1 MKSVRVLNCDLDAA
15 TVQSA
20 TDWAREW
27 ILSGRRG
34 YICTVNVAILMMM
47 RSNRKLQD
55 FVDRASLV
63 VADGQPLVWASRLQ
77 GEHSLPERVTGI
89 ELVEELCALAANEGF
104 GVYFLGAK
112 PAVIEAVAQRLAERH
127 PGLKVCGASH
137 GYFDAAEA
145 PKRAELIRETGAR
158 ILIVGMGVPLQE
170 KFIEDHWEE
179 LGVELA
185 IPVGGSFDVIAGA
198 ARRAPVWLQRIGM
211 EWFFRL
217 LQEPRRL
224 WKRYLVTNTQ
234 FVFHLLLRSVGRSNP
249 RISPDARTCRP
260 KRES

>member
-1 MKSVRVLNCDLDAA
+1 MKSVRILNCDLHAA
-15 TVQSA
+15 TLEGA
-20 TDWAREW
+20 TDWARDW
-27 ILSGRRG
+27 IRSGRRG

-47 RSNRKLQD
+47 RSDRKLQG
-55 FVDRASLV
+55 FVDGASLV
-63 VADGQPLVWASRLQ
+63 VADGQPLVWASHLQ
-77 GEHSLPERVTGI
+77 GSPLPERVTGVD
-89 ELVEELCALAANEGF
+89 LVDELCALAAKEGF

-112 PAVIEAVAQRLAERH
+112 PAIIKTVAKRLAERH
-127 PGLKVCGASH
+127 RGLEICGISD
-137 GYFDAAEA
+137 GYFDASEA
-145 PKRAELIRETGAR
+145 PRRAQAIRKSGAR

-170 KFIEDHWEE
+170 EFIENHWDQ

-234 FVFHLLLRSVGRSNP
+234 FIFHLLRSVAGSDPGRSSN
-249 RISPDARTCRP
+249 
-260 KRES
+260 

>member
-1 MKSVRVLNCDLDAA
+1 
-15 TVQSA
+15 
-20 TDWAREW
+20 
-27 ILSGRRG
+27 
-34 YICTVNVAILMMM
+34 MMM
-47 RSNRKLQD
+47 RSDRKLQG

-77 GEHSLPERVTGI
+77 GEPLPERVTGV
-89 ELVEELCALAANEGF
+89 ELVDELCALAADEGF

-112 PAVIEAVAQRLAERH
+112 PAIIETVAQRLSERH
-127 PGLKVCGASH
+127 PGLEVSGTSD

-145 PKRAELIRETGAR
+145 PQRAQAIRESGAR

-170 KFIEDHWEE
+170 DFIENHWDQ
-179 LGVELA
+179 LGVEIA

-198 ARRAPVWLQRIGM
+198 TRRAPVWLQRIGM

-234 FVFHLLLRSVGRSNP
+234 FIFHMLRSIGRSQPGGSSN
-249 RISPDARTCRP
+249 
-260 KRES
+260 